1 MAGRMDFIPE
11 MRYMVVA
18 VDGDY
23 ALLSPFTPDPP
34 DGRETQR
41 VALALLPENLRE
53 GEVLIRRLLEYE
65 RDE

>member
-1 MAGRMDFIPE
+1 MED
-11 MRYMVVA
+11 RYQVLTI
-18 VDGDY
+18 DGDY
-23 ALLSPFTPDPP
+23 ALLAPVNEGIADPK
-34 DGRETQR
+34 RERR